1 MVVLEEDL
9 AGMVVQEEDLEGMVV
24 LVVVINSI

>member
-1 MVVLEEDL
+1 MVVLEEDLMVVLEEDL
-9 AGMVVQEEDLEGMVV
+9 AGMVV